1 MQKIRIATSQNV
13 NIDYTSAG
21 LGDRILA
28 YIIDSLII
36 ATYMIFIFTFFMG
49 MLGIQSYAVI
59 ITLLLPPFLYHL
71 LCEIFMNGQSI
82 GKRQRKIKV
91 VKLDGSSPGIGAYL
105 LRWMLRPVDITIFS
119 GGIALLSIAITR
131 HHQRLGDLAAGTT
144 VVKTES
150 KQELPLI
157 TVEENYTPKYPEVIN
172 LSDADIEVIQRV
184 LKVYRDSGN
193 MQPALVTVKKMKEV
207 LQVNSD
213 MPPLQFLYTL
223 VKDYKFLTAG

>member
-1 MQKIRIATSQNV
+1 MQKIRIATTQNV
-13 NIDYTSAG
+13 NIDYVSAG
-21 LGDRILA
+21 LGDRIVA
-28 YIIDSLII
+28 YLIDSLVI
-36 ATYMIFIFTFFMG
+36 ATYIIFVFTFVIG
-49 MLGIQSYAVI
+49 ALGIESYALI
-59 ITLLLPPFLYHL
+59 MLLLLPPFLYHL

-91 VKLDGSSPGIGAYL
+91 VKLDGSSPSVGAYL

-119 GGIALLSIAITR
+119 GGVAILTIAITR

-144 VVKTES
+144 VVKTDL
-150 KQELPLI
+150 KQELPLV
-157 TVEENYTPKYPEVIN
+157 TVEENYVPHYPQVIN

-193 MQPALVTVKKMKEV
+193 MQPALVTVEKMKEV
-207 LQVNSD
+207 LEVSNE

-223 VKDYKFLTAG
+223 VKDYRFLTAR